1 MSTATVTADLLNV
14 RNKPGLDSTVI
25 GMVPGGAR
33 IEVQSVENGWA
44 AVALQAGGVTLQTS
58 RGQVVTGFCATD
70 WLDLGGVGIPVS
82 PDTRFKL
89 GVNSLTHGREA
100 AQEASA
106 GCKFFLCANDFTGGH
121 EIKQAH
127 PDAVVMVRRFLD
139 HNVVPSVDQI
149 IHGLEGA
156 SYKDLIYTGL
166 NEADQL
172 GPDGNDLR
180 RRAQL
185 DLEVAQRIRQISG
198 AMYAAGT
205 FSMGTPDFTNDETCA
220 IIREFYAPAY
230 NRGEIA
236 LDMHLYSPNPQ
247 HIDQPGE
254 HKWFE
259 RRWEFLFI
267 KCGFDPKVRAIYSSE
282 CGLDEG
288 GVGGFKAHAYNSE
301 QFEDW
306 CRKYI
311 ALQSAPLVIDGVS
324 YPSPIIGGAIFQLGS
339 KDDSR
344 WDGYDIT
351 NYLPALRRQYG
362 VTPAPATRARG
373 EARRLTTIRRRRKP
387 EPKPKK
393 TTSSR
398 ASKTKGAKKAKA
410 KVKAPSTRSRK

>member
-1 MSTATVTADLLNV
+1 MSTATATVTADLLNV
-14 RNKPGLDSTVI
+14 RAKPDLDSTVI
-25 GMVPGGAR
+25 GMIPGGAR

-44 AVALQAGGVTLQTS
+44 EVALQAGGVTLQTS

-70 WLDLGGVGIPVS
+70 WLDLGGAGIPIS

-100 AQEASA
+100 AQEASM
-106 GCKFFLCANDFTGGH
+106 GCKFFLCANDFTGGN

-172 GPDGNDLR
+172 GPDGDDLR

-185 DLEVAQRIRQISG
+185 DLEVARRIRQISG
-198 AMYAAGT
+198 ATYAAGT
-205 FSMGTPDFTNDETCA
+205 FSMGTPDFTNDQTCA

-247 HIDQPGE
+247 HINQPEE

-259 RRWEFLFI
+259 RRWEFLFT
-267 KCGFDPKVRAIYSSE
+267 KCGFDPRIRAIYSSE

-288 GVGGFKAHAYNSE
+288 GVGGFKAHAYSSE

-311 ALQSAPLVIDGVS
+311 ALQSAPLVIDGAS

-351 NYLPALRRQYG
+351 NYLPALRRHYSAI
-362 VTPAPATRARG
+362 PAPATRG
-373 EARRLTTIRRRRKP
+373 EVKAMAATKRKRKP
-387 EPKPKK
+387 TTTTKTRKATSPKTKSAKK
-393 TTSSR
+393 TS
-398 ASKTKGAKKAKA
+398 
-410 KVKAPSTRSRK
+410 STRTRARK

>member
-1 MSTATVTADLLNV
+1 MATAIVTADLLNV
-14 RNKPGLDSTVI
+14 RTKPGLESSVI
-25 GMVPGGAR
+25 GMLPGGAR

-44 AVALQAGGVTLQTS
+44 AVPLQAGGVTLQTS
-58 RGQVVTGFCATD
+58 RGQAVTGFCSTD
-70 WLDLGGVGIPVS
+70 WLDLSGTGIPIS

-100 AQEASA
+100 AQEANA

-156 SYKDLIYTGL
+156 SYKGLIYTGL
-166 NEADQL
+166 NEGDQL
-172 GPDGNDLR
+172 GQNGNDLR

-185 DLEVAQRIRQISG
+185 DLEVARRIRQISG
-198 AMYAAGT
+198 ATYAAGT

-220 IIREFYAPAY
+220 IIREFYTPAY

-247 HIDQPGE
+247 HINQPGE

-259 RRWEFLFI
+259 RRWEFLFT
-267 KCGFDPKVRAIYSSE
+267 KCGFDPKIRAIYSSE

-288 GVGGFKAHAYNSE
+288 GVGGFKAHAYSSE

-311 ALQSAPLVIDGVS
+311 ALQSAPLVVDGVS
-324 YPSPIIGGAIFQLGS
+324 YPSPIVGGAIFQLGS
-339 KDDSR
+339 KDDPR

-351 NYLPALRRQYG
+351 NYLPALRRHYSAI
-362 VTPAPATRARG
+362 PAPAGRG
-373 EARRLTTIRRRRKP
+373 EAKGLTAA
-387 EPKPKK
+387 KPKRK
-393 TTSSR
+393 STTRPRKATS
-398 ASKTKGAKKAKA
+398 SKTKSGKK
-410 KVKAPSTRSRK
+410 